1 MNASD
6 LVIAAD
12 TLTVP
17 KAADKTE
24 GGSATFLP
32 GRTPGSRATLMTS
45 PQNPV
50 RTTVDGQTLII
61 TLDRPKANAVDVATS
76 HALYAAFDRL
86 RNDPALRVAILTGA
100 GEKFFCAGWDLKAAA
115 AGESAEADHGPGG
128 FAGLTE
134 FLDIGKPV
142 IAAVNG
148 LAFGGGFELVLAADL
163 VVAAEHA
170 EFALTEVTLGIVADA
185 GGLLRLPAR
194 LPRAIAAEYLLTGR
208 RFTAAEAARWGLIN
222 RVVPA
227 AEVMPAARD
236 LAGAICAAAPLAVA
250 AALEI
255 LRETE
260 GASVRDG
267 YRILRGGGLA
277 AYRAMLNSD
286 DAREGAR
293 AFAERRRPQW
303 QGR

>member
-1 MNASD
+1 MRAVD
-6 LVIAAD
+6 VLVRAD
-12 TLTVP
+12 
-17 KAADKTE
+17 
-24 GGSATFLP
+24 G
-32 GRTPGSRATLMTS
+32 
-45 PQNPV
+45 PV
-50 RTTVDGQTLII
+50 LVI
-61 TLDRPKANAVDVATS
+61 TLDRPKANAIDVPTS
-76 HALYAAFDRL
+76 RSLYLAFDRL
-86 RNDPALRVAILTGA
+86 RSDPGLRVAILTGA
-100 GEKFFCAGWDLKAAA
+100 GERFFSAGWDLHAAA
-115 AGESAEADHGPGG
+115 AGEGVEADHGPGG

-194 LPRAIAAEYLLTGR
+194 LPRAIAVEYLLTGR
-208 RFTAAEAARWGLIN
+208 RFTAAEAARWGLVN

-227 AEVMPAARD
+227 AEVMIAARE
-236 LAGAICAAAPLAVA
+236 LAEAICAAALLAVA
-250 AALEI
+250 ATLEI

-260 GASVRDG
+260 GASVADG
-267 YRILRGGGLA
+267 YRTLRGGDLP
-277 AYRAMLNSD
+277 AYRAMLGSR
-286 DAREGAR
+286 DAREGAV
-293 AFAERRRPQW
+293 AFAERRRPVW

>member
-1 MNASD
+1 MTDQEVRPGA
-6 LVIAAD
+6 VRTAAVR
-12 TLTVP
+12 TAV
-17 KAADKTE
+17 E
-24 GGSATFLP
+24 
-32 GRTPGSRATLMTS
+32 GRTL
-45 PQNPV
+45 V
-50 RTTVDGQTLII
+50 V
-61 TLDRPKANAVDVATS
+61 TLDRPPANAVDVTAS
-76 HALYAAFDRL
+76 RALYAAFDRL
-86 RNDPALRVAILTGA
+86 RRDPRLRVAILTAA

-115 AGESAEADHGPGG
+115 AGEGVDADHGPGG

-134 FLDIGKPV
+134 FFDIGKPV

-170 EFALTEVTLGIVADA
+170 EFAFPEVTLGIVPDA

-194 LPRAIAAEYLLTGR
+194 IPRPIAVELLLTGR
-208 RFTAAEAARWGLIN
+208 RFTAAEAAGWGLVN

-227 AEVMPAARD
+227 AELMTTARE
-236 LAGAICAAAPLAVA
+236 LADAICAAAPLAVA

-255 LRETE
+255 LRETA
-260 GASVRDG
+260 GTAAVTGYTIQRGDG
-267 YRILRGGGLA
+267 MP
-277 AYRAMLNSD
+277 AYRAMLGSQ

-293 AFAERRRPQW
+293 AFAERRKPQW

>member
-1 MNASD
+1 
-6 LVIAAD
+6 
-12 TLTVP
+12 
-17 KAADKTE
+17 
-24 GGSATFLP
+24 
-32 GRTPGSRATLMTS
+32 MTD
-45 PQNPV
+45 PNVPV
-50 RTTVDGQTLII
+50 RTTVEGQTLVI

-76 HALYAAFDRL
+76 RALYTAFERL
-86 RNDPALRVAILTGA
+86 RDDPQLRVGILTGA
-100 GEKFFCAGWDLKAAA
+100 GDKFFCAGWDLKAAA

-134 FLDIGKPV
+134 LLDIGKPV

-194 LPRAIAAEYLLTGR
+194 LPRAIAVEYLLTGR
-208 RFTAAEAARWGLIN
+208 RFTAAEAARWGLVN

-227 AEVMPAARD
+227 AEVMPAARE
-236 LAGAICAAAPLAVA
+236 LAEAIRAAAPLAVA
-250 AALEI
+250 ATLEI

-260 GASVRDG
+260 GASVADG
-267 YRILRGGGLA
+267 YRTLRGGGLP
-277 AYRAMLNSD
+277 AYRAMLGSR
-286 DAREGAR
+286 DAREGAV
-293 AFAERRRPQW
+293 AFAERRRPVW